1 MGEAVIE
8 LRKQITTQEGEVLLL
23 AYRLLEDEI
32 LLEGERVRSFG
43 ISIAEGRGESCA
55 VADISSDRKAVE
67 QLLETLWQMEV
78 TPITL
83 EDIVQDYIE
92 N

>member
-1 MGEAVIE
+1 MEGAVIG
-8 LRKQITTQEGEVLLL
+8 LRKQITTQEGAPLQLE
-23 AYRLLEDEI
+23 YHLLEHEI
-32 LLEGERVRSFG
+32 LLEGEWVRTFG
-43 ISIAEGRGESCA
+43 ISITEAAGESCG
-55 VADISSDRKAVE
+55 VADISPDRKAVE